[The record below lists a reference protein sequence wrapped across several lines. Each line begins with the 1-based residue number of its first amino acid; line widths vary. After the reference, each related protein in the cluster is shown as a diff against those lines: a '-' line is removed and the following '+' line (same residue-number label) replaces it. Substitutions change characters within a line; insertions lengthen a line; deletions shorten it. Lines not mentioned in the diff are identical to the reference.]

1 MFLKSFYTYKM
12 IIFKRWQLSSWSLV
26 HWSQGSHIIAGSF
39 TKPLTNN
46 SSPSSPHSLNSVPL
60 SPKLPLNLSSK
71 FPLKLFLNLSFKLFL
86 ILFFKLSLKIYIK
99 LSSMLFSKFSFL
111 FQALFQALTQT
122 FFHALQDF
130 LEPSRVKSMQKARM
144 YEVFGWSQ
152 KACSLYIL
160 TVNW

>member
-1 MFLKSFYTYKM
+1 MFFKFFYTYKM

-46 SSPSSPHSLNSVPL
+46 SSPSSPHSLNSVPH

-111 FQALFQALTQT
+111 FQALFQGSLKLSFMLSRT
-122 FFHALQDF
+122 FQNPQESRACRRLECMKFLVGAKKHA
-130 LEPSRVKSMQKARM
+130 PCIS
-144 YEVFGWSQ
+144 
-152 KACSLYIL
+152 
-160 TVNW
+160 